1 MPTRSTTP
9 TREVDEIN
17 EDDVGDEVDEVDE
30 IGEDEDVGKGN
41 KLTDIIKVGENNE
54 APIRSRG
61 QRGQEGQHVA

>member
-1 MPTRSTTP
+1 M
-9 TREVDEIN
+9 
-17 EDDVGDEVDEVDE
+17 GDEVDEVDE

-61 QRGQEGQHVA
+61 QRGQEGQHVARGLPR